1 MTFKAKTITLF
12 ITKSY
17 LGLRWV
23 IHSPYKVTVSRYG
36 YFLALLNL
44 ISLGN
49 KSTSEIFLKNV
60 NKQSTIFTSLDSV
73 RYTYS

>member
-23 IHSPYKVTVSRYG
+23 IHSPYKVTVM
-36 YFLALLNL
+36 
-44 ISLGN
+44 IW
-49 KSTSEIFLKNV
+49 IFFSPAQFN
-60 NKQSTIFTSLDSV
+60 QFG
-73 RYTYS
+73 